1 MVAITL
7 RESASDRFVRW
18 ALLLSQLVYKYIHLT
33 FLKGMYRR
41 LLTKSHPQ
49 FIAMLNKVVFFQE
62 HIDSLTDSDRAELK
76 DAVTAME
83 HNIENLIPSIK
94 AIASESPELDETYS
108 LLLKLENEVAFL
120 LARL

>member
-41 LLTKSHPQ
+41 LLTKSRPQ
-49 FIAMLNKVVFFQE
+49 FTAMLSKVVFFQE
-62 HIDSLTDSDRAELK
+62 HIDSLSDSDRAEIK